1 MIIDR
6 YVDRKIS
13 RNKDAYLTLHGDL
26 VSSRSG
32 ITLHRFLYYAI
43 IISLCAGLALGAA
56 GYLISSLLFIP
67 GLQLQI
73 YNVFHLPVP
82 DYSFIGNMR
91 LYVGIFSFL
100 VAFVIGTFFAYFVM
114 LSYPGMQ
121 KNARATKINLTLHN
135 AVSYLY
141 AMRRGGAELL
151 TVFKSISDNADIYG
165 EVAIEFRQVVRD
177 AEYFG
182 LDILAALRNLS
193 LTTPS
198 EKFKDFLED
207 LISVINSGGNIST
220 YLEARVRLYQD
231 EARFEQKQFLS
242 LLQMV
247 AESYVT
253 VFVAGPLFLIII
265 MVVMGMVGSS
275 ATLQLTAITYLL
287 LPIGAVM
294 FMLFPDMVSIK
305 DEKVERYE
313 KATELKE
320 FSDVAIVRLPGGE
333 EEKFKDL
340 EKYERSR
347 KVKEFLK
354 DPLKWFEDSAERI
367 LYVTVPLAVIYLV
380 FLFLNT
386 PHYADQEIYYAV
398 IDDHLIIAL
407 LLVLLPYS
415 VFIELWRKK
424 VRSIEGSTPDFLD
437 RLAGINRVG
446 MTIAGAIGI
455 LVRANLGLISYEIKR
470 IKRDID
476 WGASVNDALYR
487 FEKRIKTATIARTV
501 TLITKA
507 SEMSGDIGEVLN
519 IASSDARMTETLK
532 KERTGEMFIYTVI
545 IYLAFF
551 VFVFVVSVLNT
562 NFLSIIENMAETGAS
577 GASVGASGGAFTQTS
592 TMAVDS
598 FRRLMY
604 HTCLIQAFFSG
615 LIAGQMGEGS
625 VKAGIKHVV
634 ILLLIALIIFN
645 LFI

>member
-6 YVDRKIS
+6 YVDWKLS
-13 RNKDAYLTLHGDL
+13 RSRDAYLTLHGDL
-26 VSSRSG
+26 VAARSG
-32 ITLHRFLYYAI
+32 ITLNRYLYYAVF
-43 IISLCAGLALGAA
+43 ISLCAGIVLGIA
-56 GYLISSLLFIP
+56 GYFVSSLIFIP
-67 GLQLQI
+67 GIQIQI
-73 YNVFHLPVP
+73 YNVFNLPTV
-82 DYSFIGNMR
+82 DYSFLSEIRVYIGI
-91 LYVGIFSFL
+91 LAFL
-100 VAFVIGTFFAYFVM
+100 TAFIIGTAFSYFIM

-121 KNARATKINLTLHN
+121 KKARATKINLTLHN

-220 YLEARVRLYQD
+220 YLESRVHLYQD

-287 LPIGAVM
+287 LPIGAVV
-294 FMLFPDMVSIK
+294 FMLFLDMVSIK

-320 FSDVAIVRLPGGE
+320 FSDVKVVRVLGGE

-340 EKYERSR
+340 ERYDRSR
-347 KVKEFLK
+347 TVKEFFK
-354 DPLKWFEDSAERI
+354 DPLKWFEDRAERI

-380 FLFLNT
+380 FLFFNT
-386 PHYADQEIYYAV
+386 PQYADPEIYYAV
-398 IDDHLIIAL
+398 VDDHIIIAL
-407 LLVLLPYS
+407 LIILLPYA
-415 VFIELWRKK
+415 VFIELWRKR
-424 VRSIEGSTPDFLD
+424 VRSIEASTPDFLD

-470 IKRDID
+470 IKRDLD
-476 WGASVNDALYR
+476 WGSSINDALFR
-487 FEKRIKTATIARTV
+487 FEKRIRTATIARTV

-519 IASSDARMTETLK
+519 IASSDARMSETLK
-532 KERTGEMFIYTVI
+532 RERTGEMFIYTVI

-562 NFLSIIENMAETGAS
+562 NFLTIIENMAETGAS
-577 GASVGASGGAFTQTS
+577 GASVTSGGAFTQTS
-592 TMAVDS
+592 AMAVDS

-625 VKAGIKHVV
+625 VKAGIKHVA
-634 ILLLIALIIFN
+634 ILLLVALIIFN